1 MAESFEQLASELAR
15 LFSRGVEQR
24 WGEGTFDRWAVRV
37 FRWQFEHNAAF
48 RGYCTRRHATPES
61 VRRWEQVPPVPT
73 TAFQRLRLL
82 SLEER
87 QEPEVVFRT
96 SGTTRGSGQRGEHPV
111 ASLALY
117 RASLLPC
124 FRAHL
129 LPDGAELPV
138 LAILPSP
145 RQAPDSSLSHMMEAA
160 MAKLGAAGGGWFAG
174 PDGAPQGGRLL
185 EALHAAVAEGR
196 PVLLAATAFTL
207 VRWLDELDRGGVW
220 LRLPEGS
227 RLMETGGF
235 KGRVRAVSREELYWR
250 IRTRLGIPPE
260 RVVNEYGMTEL
271 LSQFYEP
278 VLTRHAVAARPL
290 AARFHVAPPWVR
302 TRVLDP
308 VSLEGM
314 PEGRT
319 GLLCHY
325 DLANLGSVA
334 CVLTEDLGMAIED
347 GIRVQGRIAGAEPRG
362 CSLATEELLDAQR
375 EA

>member
-15 LFSRGVEQR
+15 LFSSGVEQP
-24 WGEGTFDRWAVRV
+24 WGEETFDRWAVRV

-73 TAFQRLRLL
+73 TAFKHLRLL

-96 SGTTRGSGQRGEHPV
+96 SGTTRGGGQRGEHPV

-124 FRAHL
+124 FRAYL
-129 LPDGAELPV
+129 LSDGAELPV
-138 LAILPSP
+138 LAVLPSP

-174 PDGAPQGGRLL
+174 SDGAPQGERLL

-207 VRWLDELDRGGVW
+207 MRWLDELDHGGVW

-235 KGRVRAVSREELYWR
+235 KGRVRAVSREELYGR

-278 VLTRHAVAARPL
+278 VLTRPSVAARPL
-290 AARFHVAPPWVR
+290 AARFHVAPPWVG

-308 VSLEGM
+308 VSLKGM

-334 CVLTEDLGMAIED
+334 CLLTEDLGMVIED